1 MVIWYS
7 SCLQSLWFTLPQNR
21 STTAG
26 NLLLVDLISPEIKSF
41 CYLIQEFPPRHSSVI
56 FSLFM
61 ILAKT
66 TVYVLLKSGNGE
78 QKWRQ
83 NVQYCVSEVR
93 STTRPLPSEVSHHL
107 SGLLS
112 EAGDSS
118 QTTQQNH
125 SLVLCIPLPSHHE
138 CIPSLENCQRSC
150 RWHDPELH

>member
-1 MVIWYS
+1 MIQLMSAELVVYLTPEQINNCWKS
-7 SCLQSLWFTLPQNR
+7 ITSWFDFSWNQIVLLFDTRVYP
-21 STTAG
+21 ST
-26 NLLLVDLISPEIKSF
+26 
-41 CYLIQEFPPRHSSVI
+41 EFSVI

>member
-1 MVIWYS
+1 MIQLMSAELVVYLTPEQINNCWKS
-7 SCLQSLWFTLPQNR
+7 ITSWFDFSWNQIVLLFDTRVSP
-21 STTAG
+21 STQ
-26 NLLLVDLISPEIKSF
+26 F
-41 CYLIQEFPPRHSSVI
+41 SVI

-138 CIPSLENCQRSC
+138 YIPSLENCQRSC

>member
-1 MVIWYS
+1 MIQLMSAELVVYLTPEQINNCWKS
-7 SCLQSLWFTLPQNR
+7 ITSWFDFSWNQIVLLFDTRVSP
-21 STTAG
+21 STQ
-26 NLLLVDLISPEIKSF
+26 F
-41 CYLIQEFPPRHSSVI
+41 SVI

-66 TVYVLLKSGNGE
+66 TVYVLLKSENGE

-83 NVQYCVSEVR
+83 NVQYCVSEAR

>member
-1 MVIWYS
+1 MIQLMSAELVVYLTPEQINNCWKS
-7 SCLQSLWFTLPQNR
+7 ITSWFDFSWNQIVLLFDTRVSP
-21 STTAG
+21 STQ
-26 NLLLVDLISPEIKSF
+26 F
-41 CYLIQEFPPRHSSVI
+41 SVI

-78 QKWRQ
+78 PKWRQ

>member
-1 MVIWYS
+1 MIQLMSAELVVYLTPEQINNCWKS
-7 SCLQSLWFTLPQNR
+7 ITSWFDFSWNQIVLLFDTRVPP
-21 STTAG
+21 STQ
-26 NLLLVDLISPEIKSF
+26 F
-41 CYLIQEFPPRHSSVI
+41 SVI

>member
-1 MVIWYS
+1 MIQLMSAELVVYLTPEQINNCWKS
-7 SCLQSLWFTLPQNR
+7 ITSWFDFSWNQIVLLFDTRVSP
-21 STTAG
+21 STQ
-26 NLLLVDLISPEIKSF
+26 F
-41 CYLIQEFPPRHSSVI
+41 SVI

-66 TVYVLLKSGNGE
+66 TVYVLMKSGNGE

>member
-1 MVIWYS
+1 MIQLMSAELVVYLTPEQI
-7 SCLQSLWFTLPQNR
+7 

-26 NLLLVDLISPEIKSF
+26 NLLLVDLKKKSISFVIWYKSF
-41 CYLIQEFPPRHSSVI
+41 PLDTVLSVI

-66 TVYVLLKSGNGE
+66 TVYVLLKSENGE
-78 QKWRQ
+78 QKQRQ
-83 NVQYCVSEVR
+83 YVQYCVSEAR
-93 STTRPLPSEVSHHL
+93 STTRPLPSEVYHHL

-138 CIPSLENCQRSC
+138 CIPSLGNCQRSC